1 MFSQKSKMRQNK
13 EKLSLKILSCKN
25 QIDKGWGGNYYI
37 RKLPVSILSKYLHYG
52 ILSMHNVTFSIKFL
66 IVCKKYPNKSFQ
78 VPDGT
83 SLFYHSFGNTSSL
96 KITNILF
103 IMKTEK

>member
-1 MFSQKSKMRQNK
+1 MRQNK

-25 QIDKGWGGNYYI
+25 KIDKGWGGNYCM
-37 RKLPVSILSKYLHYG
+37 RKLPVSILLKSLHYG
-52 ILSMHNVTFSIKFL
+52 ILSMHNVTFLIKFL
-66 IVCKKYPNKSFQ
+66 IVCKKYHNKSFQ

-83 SLFYHSFGNTSSL
+83 NLFYNYCGFTSSL

-103 IMKTEK
+103 INKTEK